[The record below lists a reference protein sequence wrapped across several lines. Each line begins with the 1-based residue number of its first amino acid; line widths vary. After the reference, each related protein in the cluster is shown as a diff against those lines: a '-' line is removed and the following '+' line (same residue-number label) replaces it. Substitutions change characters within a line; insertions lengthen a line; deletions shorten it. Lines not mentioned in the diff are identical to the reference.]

1 MVNSSQESSRKKQVL
16 KIIIPLLIVIAVGA
30 IWFAKNA
37 GKPLVSE
44 SYAGNVAISLKNP
57 EFALHVT
64 KELDLKRLKSFGLPI
79 MIDFGADS
87 CAPCKEMAP
96 VLEKLNE
103 KLQGKAI
110 IKFVD
115 VWKYQKLAE
124 GYPLRVIPTQ
134 IFFDKDGKPYVPSDS
149 QTENMNMF
157 SLKNTNE
164 HVFTTHEGGMTEARI
179 LAVFKEMGMK
189 E

>member
-1 MVNSSQESSRKKQVL
+1 MANTPQESSRKKQVL
-16 KIIIPLLIVIAVGA
+16 KIILPLLIVVAIGA
-30 IWFAKNA
+30 IWFVKNA
-37 GKPLVSE
+37 GKSTISE
-44 SYAGNVAISLKNP
+44 SNAGIITASLSNP

-64 KELDLKRLKSFGLPI
+64 NELDINQLKSFDLPI
-79 MIDFGADS
+79 IIDFGADS

-96 VLEKLNE
+96 VLETLNK

-115 VWKYQKLAE
+115 VWKYPKLAE

-134 IFFDKDGKPYVPSDS
+134 VFFDKDGKPYVPSDS
-149 QTENMNMF
+149 QAIKMNMY

-164 HVFTTHEGGMTEARI
+164 HVFTTHEGGMTEAMI
-179 LAVFKEMGMK
+179 LAVLKEMGMK